1 MRMDKN
7 NAFYLINQMEKMLVE
22 ENAEYPDVMAASLF
36 IAVVSANNMGMDK
49 EMFMNSCE
57 SLFDSDKKE
66 QFKELQ

>member
-1 MRMDKN
+1 MDKN